1 MPGATVTGQQCD
13 CEKGNGTSPR
23 HFTFFFIVCAL
34 KRAAA
39 DASRSGKEKS
49 VAVSRRGC
57 ATPLHPFVPSP
68 EKKLAFIKK
77 KQKIIFFYKS
87 SRFCDKISRNPTE
100 ILAGSLFGESFES
113 VSSDMRCNF
122 LTKVRKRKE
131 RSWRNLVLSQT
142 RFS

>member
-39 DASRSGKEKS
+39 ADASRSGKEKS

-57 ATPLHPFVPSP
+57 ATPLRPR
-68 EKKLAFIKK
+68 EKTRFHGKK
-77 KQKIIFFYKS
+77 ITFFFFFFFLQKFTLKFRIT
-87 SRFCDKISRNPTE
+87 RREISTD
-100 ILAGSLFGESFES
+100 LLFGDYSF
-113 VSSDMRCNF
+113 VSDMRCNF
-122 LTKVRKRKE
+122 LTKVRRKMIVE
-131 RSWRNLVLSQT
+131 N
-142 RFS
+142 F

>member
-1 MPGATVTGQQCD
+1 MTGQQCD

-77 KQKIIFFYKS
+77 KTKNHFFFYKS

-100 ILAGSLFGESFES
+100 ISAGSLFGESFES
-113 VSSDMRCNF
+113 VSSDMRCDECNF